1 MRSKAKSAVTLMRY
15 NSPRAAPASCSSPLT
30 CRLRSSRGV
39 VGREDCAT
47 SNIGTSS
54 NRMSS
59 VARESAATDARSSVS
74 DPRPSKIR
82 PSETRITDFGPSSA
96 PRLFKHR
103 AHAVHRVLGAMPDF
117 VHQLGGV
124 LFDFALAPLGFRR
137 GNQLAALAQD
147 HLEGQL
153 RIGPH
158 IDRHRLGD
166 RQVEARSQRAGLAD
180 DAQQRLA
187 DAIVVGREV
196 DELAGPGHGD
206 HRHAILGRQG
216 VDELLR
222 AVHHRAR
229 RAGADVALVHEN
241 HDQAAARLA
250 LGVGGGEGF
259 VGDHHFV
266 RRADRAQRV
275 GRTHVLG

>member
-15 NSPRAAPASCSSPLT
+15 NSPRDAPASCSSPLT

-82 PSETRITDFGPSSA
+82 PSEIEDH
-96 PRLFKHR
+96 RLRSFERAEALQDR

-147 HLEGQL
+147 HLEA
-153 RIGPH
+153 P
-158 IDRHRLGD
+158 
-166 RQVEARSQRAGLAD
+166 
-180 DAQQRLA
+180 
-187 DAIVVGREV
+187 
-196 DELAGPGHGD
+196 
-206 HRHAILGRQG
+206 
-216 VDELLR
+216 
-222 AVHHRAR
+222 
-229 RAGADVALVHEN
+229 
-241 HDQAAARLA
+241 AAY
-250 LGVGGGEGF
+250 
-259 VGDHHFV
+259 
-266 RRADRAQRV
+266 
-275 GRTHVLG
+275 RTRM